1 MAVSDAK
8 RIIDTLSPKEKRG
21 ATYANGT
28 VMSVKGNVAYVNI
41 EGGAQQTPCQLAMSA
56 KVGDKV
62 KISIID
68 HTASITGNYT
78 TPATGDAEAIAARRK
93 ADAAFDSAM
102 EAYGS
107 AQTAAAA
114 ATAASAS
121 AGRAAA
127 AAETAGEKA
136 TAAEGYANTAL
147 TEAQKATTAAET
159 AQGMAK
165 TASDKADEASAS
177 AYNANEYA
185 ARALGH
191 LGTVESVTET
201 LAWITEHGTMEL
213 TQDTVP
219 DPTHVYFVASENG
232 YYQVGTK
239 QAYRLTEDVAI
250 DPDKDYYKLVYS
262 YTLTTDTD
270 IVEGKTYYQLVEGE
284 YVVVENPVVED
295 ISTYYERSESYELVQ
310 NPVVED
316 ISTYYEIVDVPA
328 RYDIVVEPDPT
339 KMGEYYELSVRK
351 SLQNYVGSHLSQTN
365 YGLNL
370 LVDGTNS
377 RIHIGTVDGEH
388 PIGTYIIDDSG
399 DIVGNFTSEKTMIG
413 SKSDIH
419 VEIKGSR
426 MSFLAAGYSLPDD
439 MTGHDPTEPFPG
451 EIAFLAVDPSTN
463 QSMFYMNRS
472 VVVNDLYFG
481 KWQWRSRAND
491 NMTLTWVG
499 ESND

>member
-21 ATYANGT
+21 ATYADGT

-93 ADAAFDSAM
+93 ADDAFDSAM

-127 AAETAGEKA
+127 AAETAEGKAADAEGSARRAENKAQEAEAAANTAGEKA
-136 TAAEGYANTAL
+136 DTAAR
-147 TEAQKATTAAET
+147 
-159 AQGMAK
+159 
-165 TASDKADEASAS
+165 KADEASAS

-191 LGTVESVTET
+191 LGTVESVAET
-201 LAWITEHGTMEL
+201 LTWITEHGTMEL
-213 TQDTVP
+213 TADTEP
-219 DPTHVYFVASENG
+219 DPTHVYFVAAENG

-262 YTLTTDTD
+262 YSLTEDTE

-284 YVVVENPVVED
+284 YVAVDNPVVED

-328 RYDIVVEPDPT
+328 RYDIVIEPDPDDMAT
-339 KMGEYYELSVRK
+339 YYELSIK
-351 SLQNYVGSHLSQTN
+351 ESLQNYVGTHMALDN
-365 YGLNL
+365 EGLWLMPEGSSGSRILISTGKGSYRAGTHILDSNG
-370 LVDGTNS
+370 VQVGYYGTNTIIGDVS
-377 RIHIGTVDGEH
+377 GAHIVIGMDTEGNPRIGMWQNSSQEVTFITNNELHIRRTVVLDSMKVGDWIWERKSNGNLRLSW
-388 PIGTYIIDDSG
+388 IG
-399 DIVGNFTSEKTMIG
+399 
-413 SKSDIH
+413 
-419 VEIKGSR
+419 
-426 MSFLAAGYSLPDD
+426 A
-439 MTGHDPTEPFPG
+439 
-451 EIAFLAVDPSTN
+451 
-463 QSMFYMNRS
+463 
-472 VVVNDLYFG
+472 
-481 KWQWRSRAND
+481 
-491 NMTLTWVG
+491 
-499 ESND
+499 